1 MTYAVDHHLTYIQT
15 QDEITKQNAMD
26 IADLTRTLR
35 DSIRNFSLQQ
45 NRVEADLLDT
55 LAALK
60 KQARYSAAIR
70 EIEMAIVGLN
80 FSRPPDASYWVYS
93 LSVPQRVTVQ
103 CHEIGF
109 PPTSKS
115 SDQLLL
121 EGTGILPNSSS
132 CHKHAENFKL
142 LPYSLGRTTFT
153 LTNTHFVL
161 PSIKN
166 ILHFSEENV
175 LQPNAVHPVNLGLDE
190 IVVRAT
196 AIGHTRGVEVN
207 KIINALRDAEVR
219 QQPIRWLWILGIV
232 VVSLGCG
239 SLWPVWLRLAN

>member
-70 EIEMAIVGLN
+70 EIEMAIVELN

-103 CHEIGF
+103 CQEMGF
-109 PPTSKS
+109 LQPPNLVINCYLKE
-115 SDQLLL
+115 L
-121 EGTGILPNSSS
+121 EFYRILPHATYMLKTLS
-132 CHKHAENFKL
+132 CYH
-142 LPYSLGRTTFT
+142 T
-153 LTNTHFVL
+153 L
-161 PSIKN
+161 
-166 ILHFSEENV
+166 
-175 LQPNAVHPVNLGLDE
+175 
-190 IVVRAT
+190 
-196 AIGHTRGVEVN
+196 
-207 KIINALRDAEVR
+207 
-219 QQPIRWLWILGIV
+219 
-232 VVSLGCG
+232 
-239 SLWPVWLRLAN
+239 